1 MAGRDM
7 SALNKQYYN
16 FDDYYSSNAY
26 SKDNI
31 FADMDSMFGD
41 FYDESSIR
49 VLRQPLNYDII
60 QEEVSTPAPKLKER
74 VKPQVQTVEK
84 EGNLLKL
91 AKITLI
97 LTVLSLFIF
106 VGVVL
111 VTRYLSINELQYK
124 NTSMRNAINDITRQ
138 KEMYIVAKAN
148 AISMENL
155 EKFAIE
161 ELDMIKLDQG
171 NTLIIEQ
178 AINSNITPNIDFM
191 E

>member
-1 MAGRDM
+1 M

-74 VKPQVQTVEK
+74 VKLQVQTVEK

-97 LTVLSLFIF
+97 LTVLSLFMF

>member
-1 MAGRDM
+1 M
-7 SALNKQYYN
+7 SALNKQYYS
-16 FDDYYSSNAY
+16 FDEEYDSSNAY
-26 SKDNI
+26 SKNNV
-31 FADMDSMFGD
+31 FADMDIMFGN

-49 VLRQPLNYDII
+49 VLRQPLNYDMI
-60 QEEVSTPAPKLKER
+60 QEEVAVPLPKPK
-74 VKPQVQTVEK
+74 VKTKVRRQAQAVEK

-97 LTVLSLFIF
+97 LTVLSLFMF

-148 AISMENL
+148 AVSMENL
-155 EKFAIE
+155 EKFAVE

-178 AINSNITPNIDFM
+178 AVHSKITPDIDFM